1 MIVRTLAGVEGSD
14 RDVAT
19 PTWRSRRLL
28 LERDRQA
35 FSLHDTIIH
44 AGTETTMWYRHHIE
58 AVYCIDGHGRL
69 DDLDNDR
76 SYDLDPG
83 TVYLLDGHERH
94 RVAADSDLRMVC
106 VFSPPCTGQET
117 HDEDGVY
124 PLLSQGDDGKGEHG
138 QP

>member
-1 MIVRTLAGVEGSD
+1 VIVRSLADVEGSD
-14 RDVAT
+14 RDVAA

-28 LERDRQA
+28 LAADGPP

-44 AGTETTMWYRHHIE
+44 AGTETTMWYRHHVE

-69 DDLDNDR
+69 DDLENGR
-76 SYDLDPG
+76 SYVLDPG

-94 RVAADSDLRMVC
+94 RVVAVSDLRMVC

-117 HDEDGVY
+117 HDEDGTY
-124 PLLSQGDDGKGEHG
+124 PLLSAGGG

>member
-1 MIVRTLAGVEGSD
+1 VIVRSLADVEGSD
-14 RDVAT
+14 RDVAA

-28 LERDRQA
+28 LAADGPA

-44 AGTETTMWYRHHIE
+44 AGTETTMWYRHHVE

-69 DDLDNDR
+69 EDLETGR
-76 SYDLDPG
+76 TYVLDPG

-94 RVAADSDLRMVC
+94 RVAAVSDLRMVC

-117 HDEDGVY
+117 HDEDGAY
-124 PLLSQGDDGKGEHG
+124 PLLSAGGDG

>member
-1 MIVRTLAGVEGSD
+1 MIVRSLADVEGSD
-14 RDVAT
+14 RDVVA

-28 LERDRQA
+28 LANDGPT

-44 AGTETTMWYRHHIE
+44 AGTETTMWYRDHVE

-76 SYDLDPG
+76 SHVLDPG
-83 TVYLLDGHERH
+83 TMYLLDRHERH
-94 RVAADSDLRMVC
+94 RVTAVSDLRMVC

-117 HDEDGVY
+117 HDEDGAY
-124 PLLSQGDDGKGEHG
+124 PLLSAGGDA

>member
-1 MIVRTLAGVEGSD
+1 MIVRSLADVEGSD
-14 RDVAT
+14 RDVVA

-28 LERDRQA
+28 LANDGPT

-44 AGTETTMWYRHHIE
+44 AGTETTMWYRDHVE

-69 DDLDNDR
+69 DDLDNGR
-76 SYDLDPG
+76 SHVLDPG
-83 TVYLLDGHERH
+83 TMYLLDGHERH
-94 RVAADSDLRMVC
+94 RVTAVSDLRMVC

-117 HDEDGVY
+117 HDEDGAY
-124 PLLSQGDDGKGEHG
+124 PLLSAGGDA